1 MMIRSN
7 LFGRK
12 SEIIVVLIKLCYSFL
27 LLLISIIRLKR
38 FINKALIEFHVFHS
52 YTTSSNIERNIIFVL
67 YVSRC

>member
-1 MMIRSN
+1 MIRSN

-12 SEIIVVLIKLCYSFL
+12 YEIIVILIKLCYSFL

-38 FINKALIEFHVFHS
+38 FINKALIEFHTFNL